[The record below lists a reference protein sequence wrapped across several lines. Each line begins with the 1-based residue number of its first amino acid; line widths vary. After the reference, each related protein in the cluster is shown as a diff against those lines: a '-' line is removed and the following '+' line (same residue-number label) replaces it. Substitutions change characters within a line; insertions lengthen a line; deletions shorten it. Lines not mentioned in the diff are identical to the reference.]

1 VNTHRFQSR
10 ALLVVTLGLMA
21 ISGSGCWMA
30 ALELAPLGMQ
40 AASAVGN
47 GVMNLATNSASS
59 GKMDRAPGEDE
70 VDYHERCDDLAQQ
83 PPAVIELR
91 IVADGG
97 SASQWRELRLENTA
111 GDPSWAPA
119 IEPGAAS
126 AWRPAE
132 NLPTM
137 HFAPPLA
144 PLKSGVSNYLAYA
157 PAEPLTAAEQDQLTG
172 LTIDFG
178 AGVGT
183 FDWRGRIF
191 EYALVG
197 KLPCFPPPA
206 VAMR

>member
-1 VNTHRFQSR
+1 
-10 ALLVVTLGLMA
+10 
-21 ISGSGCWMA
+21 MA

-59 GKMDRAPGEDE
+59 RKMDRAPGEDE

-91 IVADGG
+91 LAADGAG
-97 SASQWRELRLENTA
+97 APQWRELRVENTA
-111 GDPSWAPA
+111 GDPLWAPA
-119 IEPGAAS
+119 IAPGAAS

-137 HFAPPLA
+137 RFAPPLA
-144 PLKSGVSNYLAYA
+144 PFKPGASSYLAYA
-157 PAEPLTAAEQDQLTG
+157 PAEPQTAVEQDQLTG

-178 AGVGT
+178 AGTGT
-183 FDWRGRIF
+183 FDWQGRLF
-191 EYALVG
+191 NYALVG